1 MSIAV
6 ADTCFLVHWLRFRDR
21 ERLFEVFDSVAVPV
35 IVLDEMGV
43 RGRVMLAP
51 WLASRRA
58 FLIPRI
64 NEYEVEALRLVEFSR
79 SQRLPTLDPPEAYCL
94 AAARRRGYVVLT
106 DNKAPKH
113 LVQAL
118 SEYSGVR
125 VLDSLDVLALIYS
138 GGLVEAVKAY
148 EEDTGLVFSRSRLRA
163 YGIEHRGR

>member
-1 MSIAV
+1 MSTAV

-21 ERLFEVFDSVAVPV
+21 ERIFEVFESVAVPV

-64 NEYEVEALRLVEFSR
+64 NDYEVEALRLVEFSR
-79 SQRLPTLDPPEAYCL
+79 LQRLPILDPPEAYCL
-94 AAARRRGYVVLT
+94 AVARRRGYAVLT
-106 DNKAPKH
+106 DNKAPRY

-125 VLDSLDVLALIYS
+125 VLDSLDVLALIYGS
-138 GGLVEAVKAY
+138 RLAEAVKTY
-148 EEDTGLVFSRSRLRA
+148 KEDTGLVFSRSRLRA
-163 YGIEHRGR
+163 YGVEH

>member
-6 ADTCFLVHWLRFRDR
+6 ADTCFLVHWLRFRGR